1 MGSKFIFVLIEL
13 EIAQAFS
20 LISSTRFALASFCVD
35 GITNVGF
42 KVISVTAN
50 FPSTFSIFPT
60 ALHSKLMN
68 SNFEFAATSK
78 KVDIKQEL
86 TAATNKCSGVH
97 ISLIQFGNSGG
108 VATSILSGKIGELNV
123 PFES

>member
-1 MGSKFIFVLIEL
+1 MMRTSFIYLVFLLV
-13 EIAQAFS
+13 AFS
-20 LISSTRFALASFCVD
+20 QRAAKENNTNPLSTES
-35 GITNVGF
+35 N
-42 KVISVTAN
+42 
-50 FPSTFSIFPT
+50 
-60 ALHSKLMN
+60 SKLMN
-68 SNFEFAATSK
+68 SNLEFAATSK

-97 ISLIQFGNSGG
+97 ISLIPFGNSGG